1 MANILVDTS
10 VWINHI
16 KSKNENLAEI
26 LERGIVRTHPLIIGE
41 MACGTL
47 SNRKQTIEMFNKIMQ
62 VKQASNT
69 DVLTFIENEKLY
81 GYGCGIVD
89 ITILAS
95 TLITPNTELWT
106 ADKRFKALAER
117 FGVMYKPTVH

>member
-1 MANILVDTS
+1 MTNILVDTS

-47 SNRKQTIEMFNKIMQ
+47 NNRKQTLAMFNKMMQ
-62 VKQASNT
+62 VKQANST
-69 DVLTFIENEKLY
+69 EVLTFIENEKLY
-81 GYGCGIVD
+81 GHGCGVVD

-95 TLITPNTELWT
+95 TIITPDTELWT
-106 ADKRFKALAER
+106 ADKQLIALAER
-117 FGVMYKPTVH
+117 FEVMYKPTVH